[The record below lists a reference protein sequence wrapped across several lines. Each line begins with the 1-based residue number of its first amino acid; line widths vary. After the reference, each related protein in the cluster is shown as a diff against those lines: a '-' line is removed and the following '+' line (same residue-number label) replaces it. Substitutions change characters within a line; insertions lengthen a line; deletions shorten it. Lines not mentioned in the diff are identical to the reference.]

1 MDRWGRWV
9 ARRRWAVLI
18 AGLLATVLAGIT
30 GLGVFGSLSDGGFE
44 DPESESARAT
54 ALVTETFGAT
64 QADVLVLYSHPDGLR
79 VDEPAFERSVRQTV
93 SALPASDV
101 VSAPTTYDGV
111 PGLVSDDGQTTLVP
125 ITLAATDEEA
135 RAEAYERIIDRLDA
149 PGLTAEIGGPSAI
162 FSDVGEQVGE
172 DIARAESLTMPLVF
186 LLSLVIFGSLV
197 AALMP
202 ALLGGIAVLGS
213 FAVLRAI
220 TTVSDVSI
228 FALNI
233 ITLLGIGL
241 AIDYALFVVSRF
253 REELAKGLDTPS
265 AVAATMSTAGRTV
278 AFSGL
283 IVAVS
288 LSSLLLFPQLFL
300 RSMGFGGVAAVLVAM
315 VAALTILPA
324 LLAILG
330 PRIDAGKMPWRR
342 SRGGR
347 APAQTDDHGAWARI
361 AAVVMRRPVTVLG
374 AVTVGLLAL
383 GLPFLRVEWTDVDE
397 RVLPVGTESRSV
409 SETVRAEFPGQGIE
423 QAQVVV
429 SGAVSE
435 SDLGSY
441 TESLA
446 GLAQVQDVAVT
457 ERTDDVAV
465 LDVAYALDAASPAAR
480 ELVEQLRA
488 VPAPSGAEVLIG
500 GTTAQFVDLL
510 DSLGSTLPWMGL
522 MIAIAMLVLLF
533 LAFGSVV
540 LPIKAVLVN
549 AVSVTASFGVVVW
562 VFQDGNLSG
571 LLEFTPMGGIDAT
584 QPILML
590 AILFGLSMDYEVFL
604 LSRIR
609 EQWDRTGDNTLA
621 VTTGLQRTGSIITSA
636 ALLLAIVIGAFAT
649 SGITFIKMI
658 GVGMLVAIVIDA
670 TVVRMLLVPAA
681 MRLMGS
687 TNWWAPAPLARW
699 WQRHGLHE
707 TAPEPE
713 PRETEP
719 ALVG

>member
-149 PGLTAEIGGPSAI
+149 PGLTAQIGGPSAI

-446 GLAQVQDVAVT
+446 GLAQVQDVAFT

>member
-480 ELVEQLRA
+480 ELVDQLRA

>member
-9 ARRRWAVLI
+9 ARRRWAVLTVGLVATVI
-18 AGLLATVLAGIT
+18 AGAT

-54 ALVTETFGAT
+54 ALVAETFGAT
-64 QADVLVLYSHPDGLR
+64 QADVLVLYSHPEGLP
-79 VDEPAFERSVRQTV
+79 VEDPAFERAVRETV
-93 SALPASDV
+93 SALPADDV
-101 VSAPTTYDGV
+101 AAAPTTYDGA
-111 PGLVSDDGQTTLVP
+111 PGLVSEDGQTTLVP
-125 ITLAATDEEA
+125 ITLGATGEEA
-135 RAEAYERIIDRLDA
+135 RADAYERIVDRLDA
-149 PGLTAEIGGPSAI
+149 PGLTTQVGGPSAI
-162 FSDVGEQVGE
+162 FADVGDQVGE
-172 DIARAESLTMPLVF
+172 DIARAESLTMPLVL
-186 LLSLVIFGSLV
+186 LLSLFIFGSLV
-197 AALMP
+197 SALMP

-324 LLAILG
+324 LLAVLG
-330 PRIDAGKMPWRR
+330 PRIDAGRMPWRR
-342 SRGGR
+342 ARGSRT
-347 APAQTDDHGAWARI
+347 PAHADEQGAWARI
-361 AAVVMRRPVTVLG
+361 AAVVMRRPVTVLT
-374 AVTVGLLAL
+374 AVTLGLLAL

-397 RVLPVGTESRSV
+397 RVLPAGTESRSV
-409 SETVRAEFPGQGIE
+409 SETVTAEFPGQGIE
-423 QAQVVV
+423 RAQVVV
-429 SGAVSE
+429 SGEVSE
-435 SDLGSY
+435 SSLTAY
-441 TESLA
+441 TEALGAVS
-446 GLAQVQDVAVT
+446 QVQGVT
-457 ERTDDVAV
+457 VTNRTDDVTV
-465 LDVAYALDAASPAAR
+465 LDVSYALEAASPAAR
-480 ELVEQLRA
+480 ELVEQLRE
-488 VPAPSGAEVLIG
+488 VPEPPGAQVLVG
-500 GTTAQFVDLL
+500 GATAYFVDLL

-522 MIAIAMLVLLF
+522 MIAVAMLVLLF
-533 LAFGSVV
+533 LAFGSVL

-562 VFQDGNLSG
+562 IFQDGNLSG
-571 LLEFTPMGGIDAT
+571 LLNFTPMGGIDAT

-658 GVGMLVAIVIDA
+658 GVGMLVAIVVDA

-681 MRLMGS
+681 MRLMGNA
-687 TNWWAPAPLARW
+687 NWWAPAPLARW
-699 WQRHGLHE
+699 WHRHGLHE
-707 TAPEPE
+707 EAPEP
-713 PRETEP
+713 TP
-719 ALVG
+719 AESQPVLVR

>member
-1 MDRWGRWV
+1 
-9 ARRRWAVLI
+9 VLI

-101 VSAPTTYDGV
+101 VSALTTYDGV

>member
-1 MDRWGRWV
+1 VGLV
-9 ARRRWAVLI
+9 ATVI
-18 AGLLATVLAGIT
+18 AGAT

-54 ALVTETFGAT
+54 ALVAETFGAT
-64 QADVLVLYSHPDGLR
+64 QADVLVLYSHPDGLP
-79 VDEPAFERSVRQTV
+79 VDDPAFEAAVRETV
-93 SALPASDV
+93 RALPTDDV
-101 VSAPTTYDGV
+101 AAAPTTYDGA

-125 ITLAATDEEA
+125 ITLSATDEEA
-135 RAEAYERIIDRLDA
+135 RADAYERIVDRLDA
-149 PGLTAEIGGPSAI
+149 PGLTTQVGGPSAI
-162 FSDVGEQVGE
+162 FADVGDQVSE
-172 DIARAESLTMPLVF
+172 DIARAESLTMPLVL
-186 LLSLVIFGSLV
+186 LLSLFIFGSLV
-197 AALMP
+197 SALMP

-220 TTVSDVSI
+220 STVSDVSI
-228 FALNI
+228 FA
-233 ITLLGIGL
+233 LLGIGL

-324 LLAILG
+324 LLAVLG
-330 PRIDAGKMPWRR
+330 PRIDAGRMPWRR
-342 SRGGR
+342 PRGSRT
-347 APAQTDDHGAWARI
+347 PAHADEHGAWARI
-361 AAVVMRRPVTVLG
+361 AAVVMRRPVTVLT
-374 AVTVGLLAL
+374 AVTLGLLAL

-397 RVLPVGTESRSV
+397 RVLPAGTESRSV
-409 SETVRAEFPGQGIE
+409 SETVTAEFPGQGIE
-423 QAQVVV
+423 RAQVVV
-429 SGAVSE
+429 SGEVSE
-435 SDLGSY
+435 SSLTAY
-441 TESLA
+441 TEALGNVS
-446 GLAQVQDVAVT
+446 QVQGVT
-457 ERTDDVAV
+457 VTNRTNEVTV
-465 LDVAYALDAASPAAR
+465 LDVSYALEAASPAAR
-480 ELVEQLRA
+480 ELVEQLRD
-488 VPAPSGAEVLIG
+488 VPEPPGAQVLVG
-500 GTTAQFVDLL
+500 GATAYFVDLL

-522 MIAIAMLVLLF
+522 MIAVAMLVLLF
-533 LAFGSVV
+533 LAFGSVL

-562 VFQDGNLSG
+562 IFQDGNLSG
-571 LLEFTPMGGIDAT
+571 LLNFTPMGGIDAT

-658 GVGMLVAIVIDA
+658 GVGMLVAIVVDA
-670 TVVRMLLVPAA
+670 TVVRTLLVPAA
-681 MRLMGS
+681 MRLMG
-687 TNWWAPAPLARW
+687 TANWWAPAPLARW

-707 TAPEPE
+707 TAPEP
-713 PRETEP
+713 TP
-719 ALVG
+719 AESQPVLVR

>member
-213 FAVLRAI
+213 FAVLLAI

>member
-446 GLAQVQDVAVT
+446 GLAQVQDVTVAD
-457 ERTDDVAV
+457 RTNDVAV
-465 LDVAYALDAASPAAR
+465 LDVAYALEAASPAAR

>member
-1 MDRWGRWV
+1 
-9 ARRRWAVLI
+9 VLI

-571 LLEFTPMGGIDAT
+571 LLGFTPMGGIDAT

>member
-1 MDRWGRWV
+1 
-9 ARRRWAVLI
+9 VLI

>member
-1 MDRWGRWV
+1 
-9 ARRRWAVLI
+9 VLI

-488 VPAPSGAEVLIG
+488 VPVPSGAEVLIG